1 MLSYYAEVVAAIS
14 TTLVVMISA
23 GTLGTMMLKGFK
35 FIVNLPSD
43 IRNYFFKPKYILLP
57 TPEEIAK
64 FSQKQSVHYIISHNE
79 IMEENSFIINKIM
92 DRRHARV
99 AIRIQMFVAV
109 FSIMYLIVAT
119 KLIYYGIISS
129 GLH

>member
-1 MLSYYAEVVAAIS
+1 MLAYYAEVVAAIS

-64 FSQKQSVHYIISHNE
+64 FSQKQSVHYIVSQNE
-79 IMEENSFIINKIM
+79 MREERSFLINKIM
-92 DRRHARV
+92 SRRHSRV
-99 AIRIQMFVAV
+99 AIRIKMYMAV
-109 FSIMYLIVAT
+109 FSTIYLIIAI
-119 KLIYYGIISS
+119 KLIYYGMLSS
-129 GLH
+129 QNH

>member
-43 IRNYFFKPKYILLP
+43 VRNYFFKPKYILLP

-64 FSQKQSVHYIISHNE
+64 FSQKQSVHYVISHNE
-79 IMEENSFIINKIM
+79 IMEEYSFRINRIM
-92 DRRHARV
+92 SRRHARV
-99 AIRIQMFVAV
+99 AMRIQMFIAV
-109 FSIMYLIVAT
+109 FSIIYLSIAI
-119 KLIYYGIISS
+119 KLIYYGVLSS
-129 GLH
+129 KIH